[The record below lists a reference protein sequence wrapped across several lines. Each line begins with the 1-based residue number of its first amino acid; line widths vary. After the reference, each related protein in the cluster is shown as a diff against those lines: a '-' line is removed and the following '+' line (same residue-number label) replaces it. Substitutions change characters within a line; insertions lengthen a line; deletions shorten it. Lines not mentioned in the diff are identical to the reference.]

1 MAHIVCSA
9 EKVREA
15 ALAVIKMI
23 EEKRHAEDEKS
34 IARVMQYERVT
45 WWKFWQPVGMTRE
58 QAIAWLDDDA
68 RHSTMWGSWR
78 SGYAWGDLTKAKD
91 LLRLAEHGD
100 PVTIDTDSA
109 RVLW

>member
-58 QAIAWLDDDA
+58 QAIAWLDEDEKQ
-68 RHSTMWGSWR
+68 SITMGGWR
-78 SGYAWGDLTKAKD
+78 SYYAWGDLAKAKD

>member
-23 EEKRHAEDEKS
+23 EEKRHDRDEKA
-34 IARVMQYERVT
+34 IARVMQNERVA
-45 WWKFWQPVGMTRE
+45 WWKVWEPRGMTRE
-58 QAIAWLDDDA
+58 QAIKWLDASD
-68 RHSTMWGSWR
+68 MWGWR
-78 SGYAWGDLTKAKD
+78 SGYAWGDLEKAKN
-91 LLRLAEHGD
+91 LLLLAEHGD
-100 PVTIDTDSA
+100 PVTIDADSA

>member
-23 EEKRHAEDEKS
+23 EEKRHVEDEKS
-34 IARVMQYERVT
+34 IARVMEHERVT

-58 QAIAWLDDDA
+58 QAIAWLDEDA
-68 RHSTMWGSWR
+68 KQSMWGHWR
-78 SGYAWGDLTKAKD
+78 SGYAWGDLAKAKD

-100 PVTIDTDSA
+100 PVTIDSDSA